1 MVEKNSGAMHIFP
14 ENFFSCLAMGLWG
27 CMIMPKQRSYIS
39 YVVMVIGA
47 SLPKDHNNVK
57 LNHYTRFCKGKF
69 LPSYTLHML
78 L

>member
-57 LNHYTRFCKGKF
+57 
-69 LPSYTLHML
+69 
-78 L
+78 